1 MKTTAKTTTIELK
14 YPVTVDGTEISQLT
28 MRNPKVSDMLAGEKG
43 GGSDVKKEIRTFAH
57 LCEISP
63 ETIEELYGADY
74 LALQKAYKN
83 FLSPKPKT
91 SGAES

>member
-1 MKTTAKTTTIELK
+1 MTKTIELK
-14 YPVTVDGTEISQLT
+14 YPITVDGAEISQLS

-43 GGSDVKKEIRTFAH
+43 GGTDAKKEIRTFAN
-57 LCEISP
+57 LCEVSP

-83 FLSPKPKT
+83 FLSPKSKT